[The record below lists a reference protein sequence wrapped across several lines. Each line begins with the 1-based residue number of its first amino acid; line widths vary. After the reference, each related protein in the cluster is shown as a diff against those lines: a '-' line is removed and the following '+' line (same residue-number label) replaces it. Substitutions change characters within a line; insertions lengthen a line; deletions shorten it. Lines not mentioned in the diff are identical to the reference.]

1 MRTIGNKIK
10 NLRLQKGLTQEE
22 LGERTDLSKGYISQI
37 EREIS
42 SPSIETLFSLLE
54 VLGISAKDFFDEDTL
69 NQKVVYTQN
78 DVTSYADSEQ
88 GYHVT
93 WLIPESNEKEMEP
106 VLLHLAPGGTFKAY
120 EPSGSETFVFV
131 LEGRVTLRLGHESFV
146 ATQGETFYYKASEIH
161 QLRNESETDTKV
173 LVTATDS
180 YL

>member
-69 NQKVVYTQN
+69 NQKVVYTEK
-78 DVTSYADSEQ
+78 DVTSYADPEQ

-106 VLLHLAPGGTFKAY
+106 VLLHLAPGGAFKAY

-131 LEGRVTLRLGHESFV
+131 LEGRVTLRLGYESFI

>member
-69 NQKVVYTQN
+69 NQKVVYAQN
-78 DVTSYADSEQ
+78 DVTSYEDIEQ

-93 WLIPESNEKEMEP
+93 WLIPESNEKDMEP
-106 VLLHLAPGGTFKAY
+106 VLLQLAPGGAFKTY
-120 EPSGSETFVFV
+120 EPSGAETFVYV
-131 LEGRVTLRLGHESFV
+131 LEGRVTLQLGRQSYI
-146 ATQGETFYYKASEIH
+146 AAQGETLYYKASEIH
-161 QLRNESETDTKV
+161 QLRNESDMKTKV

>member
-69 NQKVVYTQN
+69 NQKVVYSQK
-78 DVTSYADSEQ
+78 DVTRYEDLEQ

-106 VLLHLAPGGTFKAY
+106 VLLHLAPGGHFKAY
-120 EPSGSETFVFV
+120 EPSGSETFVYV
-131 LEGRVTLRLGHESFV
+131 LEGSVTLRLGRESFV
-146 ATQGETFYYKASEIH
+146 AAQGETLYYKASEIH
-161 QLRNESETDTKV
+161 QLRNDSKAETRV